1 MKTKFINPK
10 LQEYIY
16 SLEKPTISKF
26 IRLADLLE
34 KFGEKL
40 GMPYAKQI
48 QTNLYELRIRGHQ
61 EVRIFYCFY
70 RHQAVFVHAFIKKT
84 QKTPR
89 QGIKTAL
96 ARIKLLTNT

>member
-1 MKTKFINPK
+1 MKTYFINPK
-10 LQEYIY
+10 LQEYIF

-26 IRLADLLE
+26 TRLTDLLE

-40 GMPYAKQI
+40 GMPYVKQI
-48 QTNLYELRIRGHQ
+48 QANLYELRVRAHQ

-70 RHQAVFVHAFIKKT
+70 RHQAVFVHAFVKKS

-89 QGIKTAL
+89 QEIKTAL
-96 ARIKLLTNT
+96 AKIKLLTYT